1 MTLKE
6 KDMSRKVSL
15 DLERSPVGLG
25 LRKVGQ
31 WVKYSDFTD
40 GGAAVGTKTLSKTI
54 PAGSF
59 VLGSKVT
66 VTEGFTG
73 DTTAVLD
80 IGDGSDDD
88 LFSQTTHN
96 ILAAATNLVEGADG
110 AAAGSERGI
119 AVVASAA
126 TITLTVTGTSDF
138 GLISAGK
145 MYVEVFYFSTNPEVI
160 DKVATRYD
168 G

>member
-1 MTLKE
+1 
-6 KDMSRKVSL
+6 MSKKVNL
-15 DLERSPVGLG
+15 DLERSPVGVSI
-25 LRKVGQ
+25 RKVGQ
-31 WVKYSDFTD
+31 WVDYSDFID
-40 GGAAVGTKTLSKTI
+40 GAGVSGTLALSKVI

-59 VLGSKVT
+59 VFGSKVKV
-66 VTEGFTG
+66 VTGFTG

-96 ILAAATNLVEGADG
+96 ILAAASNLVEGADG

-119 AVVASAA
+119 VPIASDA
-126 TITLTVTGTSDF
+126 TVTLTVTGASDF
-138 GLISAGK
+138 SLISAGR